1 MIHFITYGDSGF
13 AETKKRLLNQATS
26 VGWFDTTTAYG
37 TEDLDD
43 DFKEKNKHIL
53 ERPRGGGYWIWKPY
67 IIHKH
72 LEKIKDGDILIYADA
87 GCYINQGGFKRF
99 KEYIEMLNDDSSDS
113 GSTGCISF
121 QMPHHAE
128 DKWTTKE
135 IFEYFNI
142 HGGSS
147 DIRESGQFIAT
158 VRMFKKNANS
168 MNIVSAWLNA
178 LYQNPLLFTDHYN
191 GSNQSVRFIDN
202 RHDQSVLSV
211 ICKLYKTTVLED
223 ETYFEE
229 GFGSEKSLRYPFWK
243 TTLRY

>member
-13 AETKKRLLNQATS
+13 AETKKRLLNQATC

-53 ERPRGGGYWIWKPY
+53 ELPRGGGYWIWKPY

-99 KEYIEMLNDDSSDS
+99 KEYIDMLNDDGCD
-113 GSTGCISF
+113 GCGCISF

-142 HGGSS
+142 HADSS

-191 GSNQSVRFIDN
+191 KNNQSVRFIDN